1 MKKILSLILSI
12 FIVITMLPL
21 QFLFGACKQK
31 EKRRS
36 NKAFNAKKI
45 KQMQQDKHI
54 SNYRIYTDLKLNAGN
69 INDYLTN
76 GRADKLSLKTALI
89 MKKSYCFAKNNR
101 L

>member
-1 MKKILSLILSI
+1 MLANKKKREDRTKLL
-12 FIVITMLPL
+12 ML
-21 QFLFGACKQK
+21 
-31 EKRRS
+31 
-36 NKAFNAKKI
+36 KKI

>member
-1 MKKILSLILSI
+1 
-12 FIVITMLPL
+12 
-21 QFLFGACKQK
+21 
-31 EKRRS
+31 
-36 NKAFNAKKI
+36 
-45 KQMQQDKHI
+45 MQQDKHI

-76 GRADKLSLKTALI
+76 DRADKLSLKTALI

>member
-1 MKKILSLILSI
+1 MSCRWENFKYTYNSYLVLANKKKREDRTKLL
-12 FIVITMLPL
+12 ML
-21 QFLFGACKQK
+21 
-31 EKRRS
+31 
-36 NKAFNAKKI
+36 KKI